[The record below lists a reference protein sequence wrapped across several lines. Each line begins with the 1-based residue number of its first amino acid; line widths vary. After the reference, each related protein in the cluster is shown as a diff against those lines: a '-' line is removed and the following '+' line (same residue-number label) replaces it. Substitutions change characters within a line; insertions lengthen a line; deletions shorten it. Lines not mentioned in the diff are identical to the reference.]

1 MKHPHPTDETREKA
15 ALYALGALDGA
26 EVEAF
31 ERHLLEGC
39 ASCQA
44 ELEGFKAVVGQLA
57 HSSGL
62 VSPRASLRGE
72 LMERVKNESARS
84 NESVVPQLQAT
95 GDEPGFTF
103 VRASDDLWQEVMP
116 GILLKPLFID
126 TTQGRMTAL
135 VRMAPGI
142 SYAVHRHTAPEEFY
156 CLEGTCFIGGRLL
169 HPGDYHRAEA
179 GTIHYETSTEDGCLM
194 LGIFSPSN
202 EILDTVKPGD

>member
-1 MKHPHPTDETREKA
+1 MKHSQPTDETREKA

-44 ELEGFKAVVGQLA
+44 ELEGFKAVVGQLG
-57 HSSGL
+57 HSTGP
-62 VSPRASLRGE
+62 VPPRASLRGE
-72 LMERVKNESARS
+72 LMERVKNEGRPSHDR
-84 NESVVPQLQAT
+84 VVSHLQAQ
-95 GDEPGFTF
+95 GDETGFTF

-126 TTQGRMTAL
+126 TTQGRLTAL

-156 CLEGTCFIGGRLL
+156 CLEGTCFTGGRLL
-169 HPGDYHRAEA
+169 QPGDYHRAET

-194 LGIFSPSN
+194 LGIFSPNN
-202 EILDTVKPGD
+202 EILETVKPGD